1 MTENFDYDFFNF
13 NRDKKIKFKTKTLN
27 INLNLLLLL
36 LQKIRDVLKTKEDID
51 LMNKNLEENNRIIS
65 GLKNEL
71 ESLKKELDE
80 TRNNQHEFL
89 SNFKENL
96 VVIKNLRE
104 DFGKEL
110 YEFKLLK
117 GQLQRKILDKFEEE
131 LQKDLEVNRESLK
144 KDTGD
149 YIELRKKV
157 AEILSKLNLTSD
169 EINKFVE
176 ISKNIKKEDFEL
188 TKFARHLM
196 EMDREKLELMR
207 KIDTLER
214 LISKIRRRELVR

>member
-1 MTENFDYDFFNF
+1 M
-13 NRDKKIKFKTKTLN
+13 
-27 INLNLLLLL
+27 

-51 LMNKNLEENNRIIS
+51 LMNRNIEENNKIIS
-65 GLKNEL
+65 ELKIEL
-71 ESLKKELDE
+71 ETLRKELAE
-80 TRNNQHEFL
+80 TKKTQDDFL
-89 SNFKENL
+89 RNFKENL
-96 VVIKNLRE
+96 NVIKNLRE

-131 LQKDLEVNRESLK
+131 LQKDLEVNREALK
-144 KDTGD
+144 KDADD
-149 YIELRKKV
+149 YNELRKKA
-157 AEILSKLNLTSD
+157 AEILSKLNLTAG
-169 EINKFVE
+169 EISKFME

-188 TKFARHLM
+188 TRFARHLL

-214 LISKIRRRELVR
+214 LVSKIRRRELVR